1 MICSWS
7 LKMSDLVKL
16 GKYLSLILRHK
27 PEVIDI
33 KLDEHGW
40 ADVDELL
47 AGMNRQGRFINRE
60 LLDEIVKTNNK
71 KRYQYNDDL
80 TKIRANQGHSINVDV
95 NLQEKIPPNTLYHGT
110 ALRYLDEIK
119 LFGIKKMNR
128 LYVHLSKDKETAI
141 NVGKRHGKAIIL
153 EIDTKK
159 MLNDCNKFYYSNNGV
174 WLCDDIDFKYVRRI
188 FDDKK

>member
-47 AGMNRQGRFINRE
+47 AGMNRQGRFIDRE

-71 KRYQYNDDL
+71 KRYQYNDDF

-95 NLQEKIPPNTLYHGT
+95 NLQEKIPPDILYHGT

-141 NVGKRHGKAIIL
+141 NVGKRHGKAIVL

-159 MLNDCNKFYYSNNGV
+159 MLSDGYIFYCSNNGI
-174 WLCDDIDFKYVRRI
+174 WQCDDIDFKYVRRI
-188 FDDKK
+188 FNGKK